1 MTTLTKEWVSYW
13 YVCTSC
19 DASIEIVTRRT
30 KNRAPRCT
38 CKHSHVVLCQKSVA
52 DKKVVA

>member
-1 MTTLTKEWVSYW
+1 MPTLTREWVSYW

-30 KNRAPRCT
+30 KNRAPQCT
-38 CKHSHVVLCQKSVA
+38 CKHSHVVLCQQSVV
-52 DKKVVA
+52 DKRVVA